1 MQQQHMVGL
10 LLSALQ
16 AGDQSAGTSSNGF
29 AAWGRVDIQFD
40 EAEYRLVVFYCVVL
54 YDILSLV
61 LYTSQHND

>member
-29 AAWGRVDIQFD
+29 AAWGRVDI
-40 EAEYRLVVFYCVVL
+40 
-54 YDILSLV
+54 
-61 LYTSQHND
+61 